1 MPRQNAGGMRPRRR
15 VPNLSATM
23 VAPEVEDLAE
33 GAEAGVGLV
42 TGSAMAGAPHGV
54 TFAEALASGLAG
66 GP

>member
-1 MPRQNAGGMRPRRR
+1 MPRQSAGGMRPRRR

-33 GAEAGVGLV
+33 GAEAGAGLV
-42 TGSAMAGAPHGV
+42 IGSATAGAPRGA
-54 TFAEALASGLAG
+54 TLAEALAPGPAG